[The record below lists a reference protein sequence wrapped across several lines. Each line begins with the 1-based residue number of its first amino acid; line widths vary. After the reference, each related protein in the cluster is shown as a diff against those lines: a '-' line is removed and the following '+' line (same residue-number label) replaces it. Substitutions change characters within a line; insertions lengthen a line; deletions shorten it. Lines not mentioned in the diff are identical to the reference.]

1 MRKVYQPESSK
12 FRTCLNAVPVH
23 QKILDGVNVVKV
35 TRVRVMVDGPTY
47 TVYNSIRIFTNDYG
61 ICSL

>member
-35 TRVRVMVDGPTY
+35 TRVSVMLDGP
-47 TVYNSIRIFTNDYG
+47 I
-61 ICSL
+61 